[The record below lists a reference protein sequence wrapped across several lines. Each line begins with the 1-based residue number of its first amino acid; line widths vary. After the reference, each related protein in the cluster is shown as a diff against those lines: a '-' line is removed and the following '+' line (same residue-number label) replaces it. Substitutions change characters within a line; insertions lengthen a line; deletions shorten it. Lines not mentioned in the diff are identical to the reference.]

1 MLKFVNDLLNS
12 LLDKFCNFFKLSK
25 IINKSIFN
33 IIKQLINSINDSFKY
48 ILTFLSKSYF
58 YNIFHISL
66 IILSFINIITINNA
80 LAGGSSPPP
89 PPQACT
95 PEFIESVSE
104 ILCIGGD
111 KCKEDCRLAEY
122 WCTPRSVSLPSWDDI
137 RNSTKRIHSFNLD
150 FPMAPSS
157 GYYLFDASVFSKY
170 ISCSN
175 RYISNGYT
183 PREEKL
189 YGKYCNKWVVGISND
204 YMNSFIQSGS
214 KANLRPNIDIK
225 VFCSDVQGGYS
236 FNKEDNIVGGSYMY
250 ASDYYVCRDGVVHK
264 PMVIF
269 GMKIDSC
276 SVATEYKLKTVSCGT
291 SEYRYSCRCRSCDR
305 SDDGECCSTCYE
317 TITSQCNVDGTTHD
331 TGKIDLTGYNI
342 SICNSASIID
352 DIKNVNIVELYDP
365 NLVVNYQ

>member
-33 IIKQLINSINDSFKY
+33 FIKQLINSINDSFKY

-80 LAGGSSPPP
+80 LAGGGSSSPPP
-89 PPQACT
+89 PQVCT
-95 PEFIESVSE
+95 PELIKSVSGV
-104 ILCIGGD
+104 LCRAGY
-111 KCKEDCRLAEY
+111 KCRGSCRLAKY
-122 WCTPRSVSLPSWDDI
+122 WCTPHSVSLPSWDDV

-157 GYYLFDASVFSKY
+157 GYYLFDADVFSKY

-236 FNKEDNIVGGSYMY
+236 FNKEDNIVGGSYMS
-250 ASDYYVCRDGVVHK
+250 ASDYFVCRDGSVH
-264 PMVIF
+264 P
-269 GMKIDSC
+269 GSGSC
-276 SVATEYKLKTVSCGT
+276 NVATEYKLKTVSNCGT
-291 SEYRYSCRCRSCDR
+291 CSYSYDCHCHNRVCDGGSCVEDCDICSEDVAMPCNK
-305 SDDGECCSTCYE
+305 DDSTY
-317 TITSQCNVDGTTHD
+317 D